1 MKKEKVIVHRIQEEF
16 LVFGLLDYKQLER
29 DRGFLVYLSRVYR
42 NMCPCLKGVHQTFD
56 SWRVG
61 RDKNSW
67 KINKRERL
75 ATIISNKGEVELEEE

>member
-1 MKKEKVIVHRIQEEF
+1 MGKEKVIVHRIQEEF

-29 DRGFLVYLSRVYR
+29 DRGFLAYLSRVNR
-42 NMCPCLKGVHQTFD
+42 NMCPWLKGVHQTFD

-61 RDKNSW
+61 RDNNSW

-75 ATIISNKGEVELEEE
+75 ATIISNKREVELEEE